1 MTRFLAGVGLV
12 VLLLLSGMASAAE
25 RIRAYDATIAVAA
38 DGALTVTERI
48 RATVEG
54 DRIQRGIYRD
64 FPLLMQDAEGR
75 THRVGFTL
83 LSVRRDGKEEP
94 SRTEAIDGGIRI
106 YTGEKDVILRHG
118 EHVFELTYETDRQ
131 IRFFNSYDEL
141 YWNVT
146 GNGWSFPID
155 AASARVT
162 LPKDVRP
169 LALAAYTGP
178 QGSTARDARGE
189 ETADGAVFRTT
200 RPLGAEEGL
209 TILVKLPKGAV
220 AAPDAS
226 QERLWWMRDNL
237 ALLIATPGLMLVGVY
252 YLFVWF
258 RAGRDPEG
266 GVVVPRWEPP
276 AGLSPALVNYV
287 DNRGFA
293 DGGWTALSAAALN
306 LAVAGELVLEDF
318 KSSLTLRRAEGGAA
332 AGAEEKGGP
341 WQVARRAA
349 SRPAS
354 GAAVGE
360 ASLIAAVDQAGGT
373 LVIDK
378 ANGPAVQKLGTAF
391 RTAIE
396 SEHRGKYYRQNWGL
410 ILIGLGLSAITLA
423 LIVLFGHLS
432 EDGIGIVIIPVFAAV
447 FVTIMLGGLVK
458 SVRRRASL
466 ARRILSVV
474 VLAIFAF
481 VALTIFGG
489 LFSMIALEAIE
500 THQLPLLLCVGGIV
514 LINGLFFFLMGA
526 PTPLGAKLSAE
537 IAGLR
542 QYLTLA
548 EKERMNM
555 AGAPTMSPTHYETL
569 LPYAV
574 ALGVEEPW
582 SRTFETWLA
591 TAAAGAAAYS
601 PVWYHGQ
608 GFDGGF
614 AGRMGGFAG
623 SMASTMQS
631 SLPPPPKSSS
641 SGFSSGGGF
650 SGGGGGGGG
659 GGGW

>member
-1 MTRFLAGVGLV
+1 MTRFLAGLGIVF
-12 VLLLLSGMASAAE
+12 LLLSAGLAAAAE
-25 RIRAYDATIAVAA
+25 RIRAYDAAITLSG
-38 DGALTVTERI
+38 DGRLTVTERI

-54 DRIQRGIYRD
+54 ERIQRGIYRD

-94 SRTEAIDGGIRI
+94 YRTETIDGGIRI
-106 YTGEKDVILRHG
+106 YTGEKDVILPHG

-131 IRFFNSYDEL
+131 IRFFDSYDEL

-146 GNGWSFPID
+146 GNGWIFPID
-155 AASARVT
+155 TASARVT
-162 LPKDVRP
+162 VPDGVR
-169 LALAAYTGP
+169 AEELAAYTGP
-178 QGSTARDARGE
+178 RGSTARDARGE
-189 ETADGAVFRTT
+189 ITPDGALFRTT
-200 RPLGAEEGL
+200 RPLAAEEGL

-237 ALLIATPGLMLVGVY
+237 ALLIAAPGLVVVGLS

-258 RAGRDPEG
+258 RAGRDPQR

-306 LAVAGELVLEDF
+306 LAVSGRLVLEDF
-318 KSSLTLRRAEGGAA
+318 KSSLTLKRVANESGVP
-332 AGAEEKGGP
+332 EGGP
-341 WQVARRAA
+341 WRAA
-349 SRPAS
+349 RQTAADAGS
-354 GAAVGE
+354 AVGE
-360 ASLIAAVDQAGGT
+360 TSLLSAIDRAGGT

-378 ANGPAVQKLGTAF
+378 ANGPAVQRLGTAF
-391 RTAIE
+391 RAAIE
-396 SEHRGKYYRQNWGL
+396 SEHRGKYYSANWGL
-410 ILIGLGLSAITLA
+410 ILLGVALSAAILA
-423 LIVLFGHLS
+423 AIVLFGNLS
-432 EDGIGIVIIPVFAAV
+432 EEGIGIVIIPVFAAG
-447 FVTIMLGGLVK
+447 FVTLMLGGLVK
-458 SVRRRASL
+458 SVRRRVGL

-474 VLAIFAF
+474 VLAFFAL

-489 LFSMIALEAIE
+489 LLSMIALEAVE
-500 THQLPLLLCVGGIV
+500 THQLPLLVCVGGIV
-514 LINGLFFFLMGA
+514 LVNGLFYFLMGA
-526 PTPLGAKLSAE
+526 PTPLGATLSTE

-548 EKERMNM
+548 EAERMNM
-555 AGAPTMSPTHYETL
+555 AGAPSMSPSHYETL

-608 GFDGGF
+608 GFGGGF
-614 AGRMGGFAG
+614 ADRMGGFAG

-641 SGFSSGGGF
+641 SGFSTGGGF